1 MNSKLDAAEEN
12 INEFVYV
19 TVEIIQYETEQKKW
33 KEKSFSEL

>member
-12 INEFVYV
+12 INEFVYI

-33 KEKSFSEL
+33 KEKSLSEL